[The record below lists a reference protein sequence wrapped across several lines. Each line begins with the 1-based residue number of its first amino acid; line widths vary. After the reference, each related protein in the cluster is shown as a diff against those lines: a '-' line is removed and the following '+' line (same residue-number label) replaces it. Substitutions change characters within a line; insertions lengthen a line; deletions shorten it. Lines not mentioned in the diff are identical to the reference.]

1 MRISHRLTFA
11 SLDAFLPRMIK
22 PRVAFIPTVLVP
34 GTIKRAAAEF
44 AGFGLGAT
52 LRTDAFR
59 RMSNGGNRRSMQ
71 GGSGFRSRVSFCR
84 GDIWGILAQAKVKH
98 TDKLVMLASNHDMVA
113 MHELTCA
120 GADAF

>member
-1 MRISHRLTFA
+1 MRISHKLTFA

-44 AGFGLGAT
+44 AGFGIGTALG
-52 LRTDAFR
+52 TDAFG

-71 GGSGFRSRVSFCR
+71 GGSDVRSRESFCH
-84 GDIWGILAQAKVKH
+84 GDIWEILGKAKVKH
-98 TDKLVMLASNHDMVA
+98 TDKLVMLASNHDMVLA
-113 MHELTCA
+113 CMSLRS
-120 GADAF
+120 